1 MINHIYIQVIYVLVS
16 SVILFTIYQLLT
28 YKKPNTED
36 NSNKSQQQQS
46 LVDKLKVFAG
56 ALIICTGIV
65 FYFKIGVDE
74 IKYGGEVKLNDLV
87 QFEKTMIS
95 NIRQDVDVSN
105 KAPF

>member
-28 YKKPNTED
+28 YKKPNTQD
-36 NSNKSQQQQS
+36 NSNKPQQS

-65 FYFKIGVDE
+65 FYFKIGADE
-74 IKYGGEVKLNDLV
+74 IKYGGEVKLKDLV